1 MTWWQSIRTK
11 SRSFFFLVSFY
22 HCCSSFP
29 IRLEQIRDPIR
40 RKQKIVA
47 WIRRKKK
54 TLNFLSF
61 WGLGLNWNIDLY
73 FFFCPSASLFFFSFL
88 ALPLTWNDWLNNP
101 SLYVNK
107 FSRMKFPLF
116 IVPHHG
122 QPKNDCNH
130 RSRSSLSLS
139 LCLTRENKQIFLKF
153 FLIFAPPPPPPFLV
167 YNDFFLPGT
176 CRKWSVLT
184 RANAVITISS
194 HPTTLKKGHPN
205 SSSFRRHTQLLKK

>member
-1 MTWWQSIRTK
+1 MTIDSNKIAL
-11 SRSFFFLVSFY
+11 FFFVSFY

-47 WIRRKKK
+47 WIRREKKKK
-54 TLNFLSF
+54 TLKFLSF

-73 FFFCPSASLFFFSFL
+73 FFFVQVPLFFFSFL

-107 FSRMKFPLF
+107 FSRIKFPLF

-139 LCLTRENKQIFLKF
+139 ALRVKTNKSFRNFL
-153 FLIFAPPPPPPFLV
+153 FLRPPPPF
-167 YNDFFLPGT
+167 FFLPGT

>member
-1 MTWWQSIRTK
+1 
-11 SRSFFFLVSFY
+11 
-22 HCCSSFP
+22 
-29 IRLEQIRDPIR
+29 
-40 RKQKIVA
+40 
-47 WIRRKKK
+47 
-54 TLNFLSF
+54 
-61 WGLGLNWNIDLY
+61 
-73 FFFCPSASLFFFSFL
+73 
-88 ALPLTWNDWLNNP
+88 
-101 SLYVNK
+101 
-107 FSRMKFPLF
+107 MKFPLF

-139 LCLTRENKQIFLKF
+139 LSALREKTKTNLFEIFF
-153 FLIFAPPPPPPFLV
+153 NFCAPPPPPFLV